1 MTLAILVLVLGRP
14 LRACEVLAH
23 LERPDAAPVALQSG
37 EGVTP
42 LTLLALNALVLTI
55 PITDCMKLELQI
67 QVDGVPWDN
76 RRVQTLQPMAP
87 VAFQADPESF
97 SLVAAAMFRATDTL
111 QHTIRVVFRV
121 LDPERATAQDLTFR
135 FQARAPDVGVSGS
148 QGTSGSRSYGGS

>member
-67 QVDGVPWDN
+67 QVDGLPWDN

-87 VAFQADPESF
+87 VAFQADAESV

-111 QHTIRVVFRV
+111 PHTIRVIFRV
-121 LDPERATAQDLTFR
+121 LDEERATAQELTFR
-135 FQARAPDVGVSGS
+135 FQARAPEVSASGS
-148 QGTSGSRSYGGS
+148 QETSGNRSYGGS